1 MECKSP
7 NIIFNIEAH
16 LPGSNSE
23 KNSFY
28 RCKNKRNIVNYS
40 NRENAVNSS
49 IETRS
54 SEVDQICADLNVSAG
69 SIASYVNNRPGST
82 GSFNTE
88 KMLDEKDLLAYQ
100 EKLKSTQSIVWSAVL
115 SFTPEIAAAFCKNK
129 DDAQNLLNENLPILF
144 KDTKF
149 DISNIDWFGSYH
161 RNTDNPHVHFV
172 MFEKLP
178 LVLKDGK
185 KCYNDKYK
193 LPIDNI
199 RNFTANMNRSFDPF
213 KFPVYNLRDEIRTEF
228 NLYCKQPVMLLNYTS
243 DKLKEIKDKG
253 IFQYAKLNEQEQDL
267 IRCFVDGFIDLNL
280 SAKKKFDEYTSF
292 LLNFQAHSLKMYK
305 DNHYKTVPK
314 NISSFYDNR
323 INEFYSRLGNTLL
336 YSLKHYDDLQKK
348 KDNLANKQ
356 NDEKAKKQIGK
367 NFASKGAL
375 VVAARAQ
382 RLKVMA
388 AKEIMIDLINVS
400 RQFIEIDLE
409 AFYDELNKKE
419 NESTV

>member
-1 MECKSP
+1 M
-7 NIIFNIEAH
+7 
-16 LPGSNSE
+16 
-23 KNSFY
+23 
-28 RCKNKRNIVNYS
+28 
-40 NRENAVNSS
+40 
-49 IETRS
+49 
-54 SEVDQICADLNVSAG
+54 
-69 SIASYVNNRPGST
+69 
-82 GSFNTE
+82 
-88 KMLDEKDLLAYQ
+88 
-100 EKLKSTQSIVWSAVL
+100 
-115 SFTPEIAAAFCKNK
+115 
-129 DDAQNLLNENLPILF
+129 
-144 KDTKF
+144 
-149 DISNIDWFGSYH
+149 
-161 RNTDNPHVHFV
+161 
-172 MFEKLP
+172 
-178 LVLKDGK
+178 
-185 KCYNDKYK
+185 
-193 LPIDNI
+193 
-199 RNFTANMNRSFDPF
+199 
-213 KFPVYNLRDEIRTEF
+213 
-228 NLYCKQPVMLLNYTS
+228 
-243 DKLKEIKDKG
+243 
-253 IFQYAKLNEQEQDL
+253 
-267 IRCFVDGFIDLNL
+267 
-280 SAKKKFDEYTSF
+280 
-292 LLNFQAHSLKMYK
+292 LNFQAHSLKMYK

>member
-172 MFEKLP
+172 MFENLP

-185 KCYNDKYK
+185 K
-193 LPIDNI
+193 
-199 RNFTANMNRSFDPF
+199 
-213 KFPVYNLRDEIRTEF
+213 
-228 NLYCKQPVMLLNYTS
+228 
-243 DKLKEIKDKG
+243 
-253 IFQYAKLNEQEQDL
+253 
-267 IRCFVDGFIDLNL
+267 
-280 SAKKKFDEYTSF
+280 
-292 LLNFQAHSLKMYK
+292 
-305 DNHYKTVPK
+305 
-314 NISSFYDNR
+314 
-323 INEFYSRLGNTLL
+323 
-336 YSLKHYDDLQKK
+336 
-348 KDNLANKQ
+348 
-356 NDEKAKKQIGK
+356 
-367 NFASKGAL
+367 
-375 VVAARAQ
+375 
-382 RLKVMA
+382 
-388 AKEIMIDLINVS
+388 
-400 RQFIEIDLE
+400 
-409 AFYDELNKKE
+409 
-419 NESTV
+419 